1 MAAVIAPSTSG
12 RSCETRS
19 WMSRAIPT
27 ERANGTIRT
36 AQQRQW
42 QAATRNQGQRAA
54 GLIPIPLVAW
64 FLFLPV
70 DILLGHILY
79 EGAALPA
86 VVIRSV
92 TGATLIGIGVL
103 GRKFG
108 PVSVIIRDGLMA
120 AFMSTLAL
128 GLGALTAYSGSLGTI
143 HMMGCVIVM
152 TVPAFLDLPW
162 NKTVR
167 FVASTLLSFALSFFV
182 SLYAYD
188 RFTAFR
194 SSDSAQVA
202 FGFGLLLISTMGAV
216 SVAGGHLNHRLRQQV
231 YESRSIGRYQLKK
244 LIGKGGM
251 GEVWAA
257 FHRGLR
263 RDVALKV
270 LRQVDDQSAAR
281 FEREVE
287 ALAELRH
294 PNTVRVF
301 DYGVTDDGLLY
312 YAMELLDGVTLGTL
326 VKEQGPVQPQR
337 VIRLMMQVARALG
350 EAHEKGMVHRDLKP
364 DNLVVA
370 AAGGEVDFVKV
381 IDFGIVQLRGQED
394 SEGLTL
400 EGYVVGTPNFMA
412 PELVAGS
419 EADARSDVYSMGAV
433 AYFLLTGQTLF
444 HAKGVTAQLTAHVT
458 ERVTPPSQRV
468 DVPLPPGLEAV
479 VMACL
484 SKQPA
489 ERPPNGTALAN
500 RLLALDA
507 HRHSIVNELPRQTTE
522 VIVLE
527 EQLTQPM
534 PQSLRKR

>member
-1 MAAVIAPSTSG
+1 
-12 RSCETRS
+12 
-19 WMSRAIPT
+19 MSQAIPT
-27 ERANGTIRT
+27 PRGNGTVRPVHSRFWQGA
-36 AQQRQW
+36 AQH
-42 QAATRNQGQRAA
+42 QGRRAA

-70 DILLGHILY
+70 DALLGHILY
-79 EGAALPA
+79 EGATLPA
-86 VVIRSV
+86 VVIRASSGLV
-92 TGATLIGIGVL
+92 LIGIAIL
-103 GRKFG
+103 GRKYG
-108 PVSVIIRDGLMA
+108 AGSIAIREGSIA
-120 AFMSTLAL
+120 AFMSTMAL
-128 GLGALTAYSGSLGTI
+128 GLGALTAYSGALGTI

-152 TVPAFLDLPW
+152 TVPAFVDLPW
-162 NKTVR
+162 NKTVLI
-167 FVASTLLSFALSFFV
+167 VVGTLLSFSTSFFAA
-182 SLYAYD
+182 LYALHRLD
-188 RFTAFR
+188 AF
-194 SSDSAQVA
+194 SNSDSTKVA
-202 FGFGLLLISTMGAV
+202 FGFGLLLITTMGAI

-270 LRQVDDQSAAR
+270 LRQVDDQSTVR

-312 YAMELLDGVTLGTL
+312 YAMELLEGMTLGTL

-364 DNLVVA
+364 DNLVLA

-381 IDFGIVQLRGQED
+381 IDFGIVRLRGQA

-412 PELVAGS
+412 PELVAGA

-458 ERVTPPSQRV
+458 ERVTPPSERISA
-468 DVPLPPGLEAV
+468 PLPPGLEAV

-484 SKQPA
+484 SKQPD

-500 RLLALDA
+500 RLLMLDA
-507 HRHSIVNELPRQTTE
+507 HRRLSASELPRQTTE
-522 VIVLE
+522 VIALE
-527 EQLTQPM
+527 AEQVTQPL
-534 PQSLRKR
+534 PQSHRK